1 MLGRGNRF
9 RGALAA
15 LAVGSMLG
23 VAATAASA
31 AYFAAGS
38 LVGVDVYDRQDGRS
52 LEVYSK
58 DGRSYVIGTPGH
70 EYAVRIRNNSG
81 ERILAVT
88 SVDGV
93 NVISGETASPDQSG
107 YVIYPYGSVEIA
119 GWRKSMERTAAF
131 YFTDLGDSYAVRTG
145 RPFNVGV
152 IGVAVFRER
161 RQPPISYYR
170 DRERRIANA
179 QRSAEEGPAA
189 DSRAEPSGAPAATV
203 PAPPPVAQGG
213 SVEPQD
219 ERGQPESKDDALLD
233 RRGGRLASKLGTG
246 HGRSEES
253 YAQQVRFERAS
264 SSPDETVAIQYD
276 RRENL
281 MAMGVLPRPRYA
293 QQRNPDP
300 FPGSIRFAPD
310 PR

>member
-15 LAVGSMLG
+15 LALGSMLG

-31 AYFAAGS
+31 AYFASGS

-58 DGRSYVIGTPGH
+58 DGRSYVIGAPGH

-131 YFTDLGDSYAVRTG
+131 YFTDLGDSYAARTG
-145 RPFNVGV
+145 RPNNVGV
-152 IGVAVFRER
+152 VGVAVFREKA
-161 RQPPISYYR
+161 PPVVWR
-170 DRERRIANA
+170 PRADRIASNEAAEERRDAA
-179 QRSAEEGPAA
+179 ASTEASRPSAAAPPASGFAGMPDSAPMARQEAAA
-189 DSRAEPSGAPAATV
+189 DSVGAVAKSARA
-203 PAPPPVAQGG
+203 
-213 SVEPQD
+213 
-219 ERGQPESKDDALLD
+219 
-233 RRGGRLASKLGTG
+233 LASPLGTG
-246 HGRSEES
+246 HGRSETS
-253 YAQQVRFERAS
+253 YAQRVNFERAS
-264 SSPDETVAIQYD
+264 TIAAETVTVQYD

-281 MAMGVLPRPRYA
+281 VAMGVLPGPRYA
-293 QQRNPDP
+293 QRQPDP
-300 FPGSIRFAPD
+300 FPAMRFAPD
-310 PR
+310 PY